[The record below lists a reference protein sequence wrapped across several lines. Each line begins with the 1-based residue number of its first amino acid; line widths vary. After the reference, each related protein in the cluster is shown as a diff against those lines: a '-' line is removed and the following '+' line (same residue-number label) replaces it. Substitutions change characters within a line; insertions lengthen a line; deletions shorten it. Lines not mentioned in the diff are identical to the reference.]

1 MDNLKHGK
9 NELGEYFLL
18 PLNKTLY
25 SREAIMK
32 TCYAF
37 TDDFFIHAVK
47 SENEDVGIYIYQ
59 KSDSVN
65 DINTVAK
72 HFLHLLHENQ
82 MREIIH
88 DETSVL
94 HEEIVRKAFSPAA
107 VFVENRVQ
115 ADAQDILKSV
125 V

>member
-1 MDNLKHGK
+1 
-9 NELGEYFLL
+9 
-18 PLNKTLY
+18 
-25 SREAIMK
+25 
-32 TCYAF
+32 
-37 TDDFFIHAVK
+37 
-47 SENEDVGIYIYQ
+47 
-59 KSDSVN
+59 
-65 DINTVAK
+65 
-72 HFLHLLHENQ
+72 

>member
-1 MDNLKHGK
+1 MDNLIHGK

-47 SENEDVGIYIYQ
+47 SGNEDVGIYIY
-59 KSDSVN
+59 KKNDSVN
-65 DINTVAK
+65 DISTIAK
-72 HFLHLLHENQ
+72 QFLHLLHENQ
-82 MREIIH
+82 MRKIIH
-88 DETSVL
+88 DETSIL
-94 HEEIVRKAFSPAA
+94 HEEIVKKAFSPAA
-107 VFVENRVQ
+107 VFVENRLQ
-115 ADAQDILKSV
+115 ADTQDILKSV

>member
-1 MDNLKHGK
+1 MENLKHGK

-47 SENEDVGIYIYQ
+47 SENEDVGIYIY
-59 KSDSVN
+59 KKNDSVN
-65 DINTVAK
+65 DINRVAK
-72 HFLHLLHENQ
+72 HFLHLLNENQ
-82 MREIIH
+82 MRQIIH
-88 DETSVL
+88 DETSII

-107 VFVENRVQ
+107 VFVENRAQ
-115 ADAQDILKSV
+115 TNTQDILTSV

>member
-1 MDNLKHGK
+1 M
-9 NELGEYFLL
+9 
-18 PLNKTLY
+18 
-25 SREAIMK
+25 
-32 TCYAF
+32 
-37 TDDFFIHAVK
+37 
-47 SENEDVGIYIYQ
+47 
-59 KSDSVN
+59 
-65 DINTVAK
+65 NTVAK

-82 MREIIH
+82 MRQIIH

-115 ADAQDILKSV
+115 ADTQYILKSV

>member
-1 MDNLKHGK
+1 MDNLIHGK

-25 SREAIMK
+25 SHEAIMK

-47 SENEDVGIYIYQ
+47 SGNEDVGIYIY
-59 KSDSVN
+59 KKNDSVN
-65 DINTVAK
+65 DISTVAK
-72 HFLHLLHENQ
+72 QFLHLLHENQ
-82 MREIIH
+82 MRQIIH
-88 DETSVL
+88 DETSIL
-94 HEEIVRKAFSPAA
+94 HEEIVKKAFSPAA
-107 VFVENRVQ
+107 VFVENRLQ
-115 ADAQDILKSV
+115 ADTQDILKSV

>member
-37 TDDFFIHAVK
+37 TDDFFVHAVK
-47 SENEDVGIYIYQ
+47 SENDNVGIYIYN

-65 DINTVAK
+65 DIHIIAK
-72 HFLHLLHENQ
+72 RFLHLLHENQ
-82 MREIIH
+82 MRQIIH
-88 DETSVL
+88 DETSII

-107 VFVENRVQ
+107 VFVENRAQ
-115 ADAQDILKSV
+115 ADTQDILKSAV
-125 V
+125 

>member
-1 MDNLKHGK
+1 MDNLIHGK
-9 NELGEYFLL
+9 NDLGEYFLL

-37 TDDFFIHAVK
+37 TDDFFLHAVK
-47 SENEDVGIYIYQ
+47 LENEDVGIYIY
-59 KSDSVN
+59 KKNDSVN
-65 DINTVAK
+65 DINRVAK
-72 HFLHLLHENQ
+72 HFLHLLNENQ
-82 MREIIH
+82 MRQIIH
-88 DETSVL
+88 DETSII

-107 VFVENRVQ
+107 VFVENRAQ
-115 ADAQDILKSV
+115 TNTQDILTSV

>member
-59 KSDSVN
+59 KSGSV
-65 DINTVAK
+65 
-72 HFLHLLHENQ
+72 
-82 MREIIH
+82 H

-115 ADAQDILKSV
+115 ADTQDILKSV